1 MELMLLSLQY
11 PLANPM
17 VSDLRQYFVVINP
30 NPLLGFDSLNE
41 ALDSEENWP
50 AKEKPQ
56 K

>member
-11 PLANPM
+11 PLPTPM
-17 VSDLRQYFVVINP
+17 VSDLRQYFVINLS
-30 NPLLGFDSLNE
+30 PLLGFDSLNE
-41 ALDSEENWP
+41 ALDSEENWS